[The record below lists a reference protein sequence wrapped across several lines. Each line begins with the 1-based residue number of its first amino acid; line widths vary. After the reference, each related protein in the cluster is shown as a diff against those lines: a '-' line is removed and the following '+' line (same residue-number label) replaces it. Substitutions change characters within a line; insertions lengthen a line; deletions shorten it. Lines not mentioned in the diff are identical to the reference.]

1 MDTKEFRRRTV
12 AAQIKS
18 AMRELGLNRKQL
30 AEKMGR
36 SPSEVTRWL
45 SGQHNFTLDLLTEL
59 SDCLGQPIS
68 GFIDLPTGVLEDPA
82 GMQESPHLDIQLPA
96 DAYECL
102 CEKAEKL
109 GTTPNAYA
117 RRVLLRN
124 AENKELTAMDF
135 CGIWSDM
142 GMTTEELIAEI
153 KGYRTDNKIH
163 EL

>member
-1 MDTKEFRRRTV
+1 MDTKEFRRRAV
-12 AAQIKS
+12 AAQIKT
-18 AMRELGLNRKQL
+18 AMKELGLNRKQL
-30 AEKMGR
+30 AEKMER

-45 SGQHNFTLDLLTEL
+45 SGNHNFTLDLLTEL
-59 SDCLGQPIS
+59 SDCLGRPIS
-68 GFIDLPTGVLEDPA
+68 GIIDLPTGVLEDPA
-82 GMQESPHLDIQLPA
+82 GMRESPHLDIQLPVA
-96 DAYECL
+96 AYECL

-109 GTTPNAYA
+109 GITPNEYA

-153 KGYRTDNKIH
+153 KGYRTDNTIH

>member
-82 GMQESPHLDIQLPA
+82 AMRESPHLDIQLPV

-102 CEKAEKL
+102 CKKAEKL
-109 GTTPNAYA
+109 ETTPNAYA

-142 GMTTEELIAEI
+142 DEEVAKIFENLRS
-153 KGYRTDNKIH
+153 YRTENRTY